1 MRPNVA
7 FSLRSFLQTAR
18 VLVRLALAGVAA
30 SGAAVAGA
38 PVSAPTV
45 AASNTAAVAQLRARP
60 PEREVMYF
68 LLPDRF
74 ENGDPANDRGGLSG
88 DRLRTGFDPASKGFY
103 NGGDLRGLISR
114 LDYIQSLGATAIWLG
129 PIYKNKPVQGGPG
142 QESAG
147 YHGYWITDFTTVDPH
162 FGSEQD
168 MRALVDAVHARGM
181 KIYLDIITNHT
192 ADVIAYRECP
202 TSECAYRSRAD
213 FPYSRRGGVA
223 GEPINEGFAGDGP
236 RHQTAANFA
245 KLVRPDFAYTPFL
258 PPGEENVK
266 VPAWLNDPIWYHNRG
281 NTTFSGESND
291 MGDFVGLDDLM
302 TENPRVVQGFIEIF
316 GGWIDRYGID
326 GFRIDTAKHVNDE
339 FWRAFA
345 PAMLER
351 ARKRGI
357 PNFHIFGEVFT
368 DSPTDTSLLA
378 RYTRSAGLPTVL
390 DFAFAA
396 AVRETVAGNA
406 GTELLA
412 RLFADDALYEGG
424 AATALQLPTFISNH
438 DFGRFAHFV
447 FRKQPGIGTDEA
459 LARVQLAHAMLLT
472 LRGVPTLYSGDEQG
486 FVGLGGDQSARAPL
500 FASAVPEYLAQPL
513 LGTSS
518 THARAN
524 FDTAHPLYRL
534 VARLSALRTAHP
546 ALHSGL
552 QVTRRYTE
560 GKPGVFAVSR
570 FDPGNGREYV
580 LVFNTARSPIDV
592 QVQVETV
599 SLGFAALEGV
609 CESKAGAPGSL
620 RVRLPAFGFAVCAA
634 SEQRK

>member
-1 MRPNVA
+1 
-7 FSLRSFLQTAR
+7 
-18 VLVRLALAGVAA
+18 
-30 SGAAVAGA
+30 
-38 PVSAPTV
+38 
-45 AASNTAAVAQLRARP
+45 
-60 PEREVMYF
+60 
-68 LLPDRF
+68 
-74 ENGDPANDRGGLSG
+74 
-88 DRLRTGFDPASKGFY
+88 
-103 NGGDLRGLISR
+103 
-114 LDYIQSLGATAIWLG
+114 
-129 PIYKNKPVQGGPG
+129 
-142 QESAG
+142 
-147 YHGYWITDFTTVDPH
+147 
-162 FGSEQD
+162 
-168 MRALVDAVHARGM
+168 
-181 KIYLDIITNHT
+181 
-192 ADVIAYRECP
+192 
-202 TSECAYRSRAD
+202 
-213 FPYSRRGGVA
+213 
-223 GEPINEGFAGDGP
+223 
-236 RHQTAANFA
+236 
-245 KLVRPDFAYTPFL
+245 
-258 PPGEENVK
+258 
-266 VPAWLNDPIWYHNRG
+266 
-281 NTTFSGESND
+281 